1 MKFLKHILASMSKL
15 SSMYSNQL
23 VTPIESTMFE
33 RICQLSYSLTIFIHL
48 PRSLNYTSNYLNF
61 NIEYKDR
68 AIMSHKK
75 MHTIK
80 SLEAN
85 NILKITLHKNNLIY
99 SIIKKLKK
107 KLLNI
112 LSQSISNRKLLKQLL
127 LTIKN

>member
-1 MKFLKHILASMSKL
+1 MKFLKHISASMSKL

-33 RICQLSYSLTIFIHL
+33 RICQISYSLTIFIHL

-61 NIEYKDR
+61 NIEYKDI
-68 AIMSHKK
+68 AKMSHKK

-99 SIIKKLKK
+99 SIIKQ
-107 KLLNI
+107 N
-112 LSQSISNRKLLKQLL
+112 
-127 LTIKN
+127 